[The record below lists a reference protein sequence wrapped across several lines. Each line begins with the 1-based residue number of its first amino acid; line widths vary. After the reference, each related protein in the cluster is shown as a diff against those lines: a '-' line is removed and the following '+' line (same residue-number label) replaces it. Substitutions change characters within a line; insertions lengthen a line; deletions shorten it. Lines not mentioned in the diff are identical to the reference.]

1 MISREGRIWVTS
13 KTMVERQ
20 LHQPR
25 IGILIVAYNAALTL
39 QRVLDRIPA
48 SFRQRTTK
56 VFICDDH
63 SHDSTYLVGLGYKQ
77 LTPELPLEVIRN
89 TRNLGYGG
97 NQKLGYRL
105 AMEHDLDIVVM
116 LHGDGQYA
124 PECLEDMVAPLERGE
139 ADAVLGSRM
148 MEKGAARKGG
158 MPLYKY
164 LGNRVLTVFENT
176 MLGTSLTEFHSGY
189 RAYSVSALRRI
200 PFERNS
206 DDFDFD
212 TEIIIQLHTAG
223 LRITEVPI
231 PTYYGDEICYV
242 NGIKYAKDVCLD
254 VIRYRMG
261 KLGFSSGGLVPA
273 AEEQYQFKV
282 DPSSSHSRILRWLA
296 QMPPSR
302 VLDLGCAGGHV
313 ADHASR
319 YGHTVTGV
327 DVIER
332 PEVRERVDRFVQA
345 DLNDGIPPSVG
356 GNYDVVLAAD
366 VLEHVREP
374 ERLLDQIDQVM
385 VRGGVLLASIPNFG
399 HWYPRLRTATGT
411 FDYDERGILDRTHL
425 RFFTRR
431 SFLRMV
437 GTKGYDVLR
446 SEVTGLPVETLVA
459 NRRLSSVL
467 GRVDRALVAIRPTL
481 FGYQFLYELRPR
493 MQSQAASRKVPLAK
507 IG

>member
-1 MISREGRIWVTS
+1 MEQRR
-13 KTMVERQ
+13 

-39 QRVLDRIPA
+39 QRVLDRIPV

-77 LTPELPLEVIRN
+77 LTPELPIEVIRN
-89 TRNLGYGG
+89 AQNLGYGG

-105 AMEHDLDIVVM
+105 AIEHDLDIVVM

-148 MEKGAARKGG
+148 MEKGAARRGG
-158 MPLYKY
+158 MPLYKF
-164 LGNRVLTVFENT
+164 LGNRVLTTFENT

-189 RAYSVSALRRI
+189 RAYSVRALRSI
-200 PFERNS
+200 PFEQNS

-212 TEIIIQLHTAG
+212 TEIIIQFHSAG
-223 LRITEVPI
+223 LRITETPI

-242 NGIKYAKDVCLD
+242 NGMKYAKDVCLD
-254 VIRYRMG
+254 VIRYRLG
-261 KLGFSSGGLVPA
+261 RLGFSSGGLVSP
-273 AEEQYQFKV
+273 AEELYQLKD
-282 DPSSSHSRILRWLA
+282 DPSSSHSRIIRWLT

-302 VLDLGCAGGHV
+302 VLDLGCAGGYV
-313 ADHASR
+313 AELASR
-319 YGHTVTGV
+319 YGHRVTGI
-327 DVIER
+327 DVIESAG
-332 PEVRERVDRFVQA
+332 VRGRVAQFVQA

-356 GNYDVVLAAD
+356 GNYDIVLAAD
-366 VLEHVREP
+366 VLEHVRSP
-374 ERLLDQIDQVM
+374 ERLLDQIDRVM

-399 HWYPRLRTATGT
+399 HWYPRLRAVTGT

-437 GTKGYDVLR
+437 RSNGYDVLR
-446 SEVTGLPVETLVA
+446 SEVTGLPVSTLVA
-459 NRRLSSVL
+459 NRRLSSIL
-467 GRVDRALVAIRPTL
+467 GRADRALVAIRPTL

-493 MQSQAASRKVPLAK
+493 MREMATARPDALAES
-507 IG
+507 G